1 MGYTI
6 SSKCVER
13 AARVLLHAE
22 HSFSCGDV
30 ITNPV
35 MQRSQNYY
43 AAYTYTRM
51 GTRALAMATLPG
63 LSPTCIHAQQSPSCI
78 LVAHTCKVSFHAI
91 CALMHAK
98 IILMRAVICTL
109 AGVPKKSALWR
120 TERCYGSARMM
131 RFSVD
136 LPLPYTYMYI
146 AIECSTLQG
155 LHCMVLNEVLR
166 ELNTPFSI

>member
-35 MQRSQNYY
+35 MQRSKNYY

-51 GTRALAMATLPG
+51 GTRALAMATSPG
-63 LSPTCIHAQQSPSCI
+63 LSPTC
-78 LVAHTCKVSFHAI
+78 HAI

-98 IILMRAVICTL
+98 IILMRAVICAL
-109 AGVPKKSALWR
+109 AGVP
-120 TERCYGSARMM
+120 
-131 RFSVD
+131 
-136 LPLPYTYMYI
+136 
-146 AIECSTLQG
+146 
-155 LHCMVLNEVLR
+155 
-166 ELNTPFSI
+166 